1 MKAMKGRGC
10 ERCSGTGYK
19 GRLGLFEIMEVS
31 DVMRDLIVANG
42 SMRDIKNQAVE
53 DGMMPLRQAG
63 MLKVR
68 DGVTT
73 LEEVARE
80 TM

>member
-1 MKAMKGRGC
+1 M
-10 ERCSGTGYK
+10 
-19 GRLGLFEIMEVS
+19 GLFEIMEVS
-31 DVMRDLIVANG
+31 ESIRDLIIATAPIKDLKRVA
-42 SMRDIKNQAVE
+42 IE
-53 DGMMPLRQAG
+53 EGMSPLRRSG